1 MTTLTLEMAQVLM
14 GPVVALPA
22 EPVTVLVLGVPALV
36 LGSLGVPGSVRVLA
50 VPELLAWG
58 PVVVVLAV

>member
-1 MTTLTLEMAQVLM
+1 MAQVLM

-22 EPVTVLVLGVPALV
+22 EPVTVLVVG
-36 LGSLGVPGSVRVLA
+36 VLA

>member
-1 MTTLTLEMAQVLM
+1 M

-22 EPVTVLVLGVPALV
+22 EPVTVLVVGVPALV

-50 VPELLAWG
+50 VPEVLAWG